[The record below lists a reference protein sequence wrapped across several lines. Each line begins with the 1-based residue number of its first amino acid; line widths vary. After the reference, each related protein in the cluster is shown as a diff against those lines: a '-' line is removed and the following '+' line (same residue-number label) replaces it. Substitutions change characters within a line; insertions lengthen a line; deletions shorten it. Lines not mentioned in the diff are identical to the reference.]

1 MTKIVK
7 DTIHANGID
16 IGIYTT
22 DFENE
27 FISLTDIA
35 RYKSDE
41 PTAVIQNWM
50 RNRDVIEFLGL
61 WEKLHNPNF
70 KPLEFEGFKK
80 QAGANAFTMSP
91 KKWIDATQAV
101 GIVSK
106 SGRYGGTF
114 AHSDIAMSFAT
125 WVSPEFQLYI
135 MKDYR
140 RLKKDENSRLSLNW
154 NLNREISKLNYK
166 VHTEAIKE
174 NLVPKE
180 LTPAQISY
188 MYASEADML
197 NVVLFGKT
205 AKRWKNEN
213 PSVKGNIRDAATIY
227 QLLVL
232 ANMESYNAV
241 LIKQGKEQEERMKL
255 LHELAVQ
262 QMTILNS
269 LEVSNLPGIEQHE

>member
-1 MTKIVK
+1 
-7 DTIHANGID
+7 
-16 IGIYTT
+16 
-22 DFENE
+22 
-27 FISLTDIA
+27 
-35 RYKSDE
+35 
-41 PTAVIQNWM
+41 
-50 RNRDVIEFLGL
+50 
-61 WEKLHNPNF
+61 
-70 KPLEFEGFKK
+70 
-80 QAGANAFTMSP
+80 
-91 KKWIDATQAV
+91 
-101 GIVSK
+101 
-106 SGRYGGTF
+106 
-114 AHSDIAMSFAT
+114 MSFAT

-241 LIKQGKEQEERMKL
+241 LIKQGKAQEERMKL

-262 QMTILNS
+262 QMTTLNS